1 MPPYQSSSQDADF
14 RDLIVITQAS
24 IMPWLPL
31 LFHFKPGL
39 DVGEGLARQSGQ
51 IIINLVTCL
60 CMLGSSYLH
69 RYQSWMTVRV
79 LQGYP
84 LRDQISW
91 ENEELSMPGFQ
102 ESMDRLA

>member
-39 DVGEGLARQSGQ
+39 DVGEGPARQSGQ

-60 CMLGSSYLH
+60 CMLGSFLSPQVSVMDD
-69 RYQSWMTVRV
+69 RTRSARV
-79 LQGYP
+79 SS
-84 LRDQISW
+84 LRPNFLG
-91 ENEELSMPGFQ
+91 E
-102 ESMDRLA
+102 